1 MIWRNPKMIPARIEG
16 KIYSEDILLLV
27 DGEVYTGYY
36 NFAEF
41 SNPGFYIFL
50 PRFLED
56 QTPIKCI
63 PDGWMPRNVLPLT
76 FESQYNLF

>member
-1 MIWRNPKMIPARIEG
+1 MIWINPKIIPACIEG
-16 KIYSEDILLLV
+16 KIYSEDILLLI
-27 DGEVYTGYY
+27 DGDVYTGYY
-36 NFAEF
+36 NFA
-41 SNPGFYIFL
+41 SWSIVGYYLYL